1 MSNFQRL
8 IRFEDAGGSIHYG
21 ELGNSEPGVS
31 GYSGL
36 EVDTYEGE
44 SPWSRDFYSTGKKA
58 VVEKVSIL
66 QKTVCIRLAKK
77 T

>member
-8 IRFEDAGGSIHYG
+8 IRFEDAGGTIHYG
-21 ELGNSEPGVS
+21 ELGDSEPGVS

-44 SPWSRDFYSTGKKA
+44 TPWSRNFHSMGKK
-58 VVEKVSIL
+58 VVIERVSIL
-66 QKTVCIRLAKK
+66 QKTAYIRVAKK